1 MKICITGKPCSGK
14 TLAISYIK
22 NAGYNTWIADDFVR
36 KIYQKNKPGYN
47 LIKKHFG
54 LKFVTKNEVNRKAL
68 GSLVFNNKKAL
79 EKLNKL
85 INPLIKKEINKLNK
99 NKKWFIEL
107 GTYIYYPSQFSKCF
121 DKIVLIF
128 NNQNWKK
135 STQNKKFSYLK
146 KIPTIFVE
154 KSKKGAHSILNID
167 KSYCSAYPINVDI
180 FVNNSQSKKIFKN
193 NILKICQLIK

>member
-14 TLAISYIK
+14 TLAVSYIK
-22 NAGYNTWIADDFVR
+22 KAGYNTWIADEFIR
-36 KIYQKNKPGYN
+36 KIYLKNKPVYN

-54 LKFVTKNEVNRKAL
+54 SKFINQNEVNRKAL
-68 GSLVFNNKKAL
+68 GRLVFNNKKAL

-85 INPLIKKEINKLNK
+85 MNPLIKKEIIKLNK

-107 GTYIYYPSQFSKCF
+107 GTYIFYPQDFRKCF

-146 KIPTIFVE
+146 KIPTFFVE
-154 KSKKGAHSILNID
+154 KSKKASRSILNID
-167 KSYCSAYPINVDI
+167 KTYCSAYPINVDI

-193 NILKICQLIK
+193 NILKICALLK